1 MRILVIGGT
10 LFLGRGLV
18 RALLA
23 RGDEVTVLHRGRST
37 PFGDEV
43 RQVQCD
49 RNDTAAIA
57 AILRAD
63 DFETVFDNVY
73 DWERGTT
80 AEQVEAAARACG
92 DRLRRYVFTSSVA
105 SYFQGLDH
113 DEDDPLAPDDCPDLY
128 SRNKAQ
134 TERMLLAL
142 HRDTGFPAVTLRPP
156 YIYGP
161 ENPFER
167 EQWFW
172 DRLLRGRQVLVPGD
186 GERLMQFVYRDDYV
200 RACLLALDNDNA
212 VGRAYNIGHTE
223 PVTQAE
229 LLRML
234 AHVAGVEAR
243 LVFAPRDKLL
253 ELGGGL
259 FAPPFYF
266 GQYYDMDP
274 ITQKIDRARA
284 ELGFEP
290 IAFEEGLRRTFE
302 QYRTLDRPEP
312 DFSFDDKALAAAG
325 AA

>member
-1 MRILVIGGT
+1 MHILVIGGT

-63 DFETVFDNVY
+63 DFEAVFDNVY

-92 DRLRRYVFTSSVA
+92 DRLRRYIFTSSVA

-113 DEDDPLAPDDCPDLY
+113 DEDDPLAPDDCPDHY

-142 HRDTGFPAVTLRPP
+142 HRDAGFPAVTLRPP

-200 RACLLALDNDNA
+200 RACLLSLDKDAA
-212 VGRAYNIGHTE
+212 VGRAYNIGHAE

-229 LLRML
+229 LVRLL
-234 AHVAGVEAR
+234 ARVAGVEAR

-302 QYRTLDRPEP
+302 QYKTLDRPEP
-312 DFSFDDKALAAAG
+312 DFSFDDKALAAVG